1 MKSAKHRRFAPIGI
15 EPYIRQH
22 LRRNPDEKADALRVR
37 LQESVSAPLRG
48 QRCQCG
54 EPIWAI
60 GSAVAGHACFTCI
73 TGEANPSGDYE
84 IDEVL
89 AAAAG
94 R

>member
-1 MKSAKHRRFAPIGI
+1 MKSAKHSRFAPIGI
-15 EPYIRQH
+15 EPYIQQH
-22 LRRNPDEKADALRVR
+22 LRRNPDEKADALRAR
-37 LQESVSAPLRG
+37 LQQSVSAALRG
-48 QRCQCG
+48 ERCQCG

-73 TGEANPSGDYE
+73 TGEAHPSGDYE

-89 AAAAG
+89 AAAD

>member
-1 MKSAKHRRFAPIGI
+1 MKSAKHSRFAPIGI

-22 LRRNPDEKADALRVR
+22 LRRNPDEKADALRAR
-37 LQESVSAPLRG
+37 LQQSVSAALR
-48 QRCQCG
+48 G

-73 TGEANPSGDYE
+73 TGEAHPSGDYE

-89 AAAAG
+89 AAAD